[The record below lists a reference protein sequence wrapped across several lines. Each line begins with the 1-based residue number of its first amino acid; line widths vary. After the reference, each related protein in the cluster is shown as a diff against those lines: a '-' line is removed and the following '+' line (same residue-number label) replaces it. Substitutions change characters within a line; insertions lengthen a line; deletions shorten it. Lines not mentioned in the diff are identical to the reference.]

1 MTSKD
6 TKEYWDHYY
15 AGRCASL
22 MPPSQFAAFVLGECG
37 DHHFVLDV
45 GCGNGRD
52 ALFFGSHG
60 KRVLGIDGSPT
71 AIELCRTAAAAAGIE
86 NVDFDTADVSSRD
99 LEIKSAHH
107 LKNNGAPLIYARFF
121 IHAITEQE
129 ERKFL
134 LFARSHLGQGT
145 LAVEFRTMRDEALH
159 KVTEGHYR
167 RFVDPVA
174 FAGRARDVGLDV
186 VYLVEGFGMA
196 KYKKD
201 DAFVARVLLRRNAA

>member
-1 MTSKD
+1 MPAAALRSCP
-6 TKEYWDHYY
+6 H
-15 AGRCASL
+15 RSS
-22 MPPSQFAAFVLGECG
+22 PPSFWENAAIIISSWMSAAAMAAT
-37 DHHFVLDV
+37 HFFSD
-45 GCGNGRD
+45 
-52 ALFFGSHG
+52 
-60 KRVLGIDGSPT
+60 PT
-71 AIELCRTAAAAAGIE
+71 AIEPCRTAAAAAGIE

-186 VYLVEGFGMA
+186 VYLVEGFWMA